1 MSSIT
6 IRNLPNAT
14 KESLRVKAAK
24 QGISLE
30 AYTRG
35 ILQKVSQEETE
46 PAHNLAELAR
56 QCFGPTLGTDLDL
69 PPRGSNRPPL
79 SFD

>member
-6 IRNLPNAT
+6 IRNLPDAT
-14 KESLRVKAAK
+14 KETLRVRAAK

-35 ILQKVSQEETE
+35 ILQKVSQEEAE
-46 PAHNLAELAR
+46 SGQNLAEIAR
-56 QCFGPTLGTDLDL
+56 QCFGPDRGIDLDL
-69 PPRGSNRPPL
+69 PPRGGNRPPV
-79 SFD
+79 SFE